1 MDVEGSPGGPVANV
15 SRVRF
20 LGRGVF
26 KTTGVIAE
34 IQVFGDGAVPQ
45 PAAPAEVNLAELFA
59 VTLNASSFQD
69 DGFHRLE
76 AVNDDHPGTMW
87 YAASTALQFF
97 EIVFPIDVTAT
108 RIEAVNPGA
117 RTDFFGSSTTLSCF
131 GKFQL
136 FDASGAVLF
145 DTGEVNAPLGSLN
158 GPGPPF
164 AATVPNVDGV
174 RRLRYTQTQGCD
186 PGFGGGPGS
195 YPVGFSALRLFGSPS
210 VPAPRLDMFK
220 RFQSLAGN
228 NIHSTPLV
236 ANLTDDNGDGRIDR
250 NDTPDIVAMIEGPGS
265 QVTGTMKVLS
275 GDDGRELFT
284 AGVANSVSPWS
295 EPAVGDLDGDG
306 IPEIVAVHSDGNH
319 LIAFTPASGEVQG
332 NLTQLV
338 QPLTFNASSTNP
350 SFPPALAADGNLNT
364 EWLTVNIA
372 AGTSPFY
379 ELAFPQNVEVS
390 ELRMFGSRHLTV
402 GHDIFA
408 GKFELFAADGTLLF
422 DSGEVSL
429 PSPDQDATVPVPN
442 VAGVRRVRFTAT
454 AHEIPEP
461 GFAELEVIG
470 SAILP
475 ANVGRVLWVSDA
487 HTQSTFFNGATVVTG
502 AVAIANLDGAGAPE
516 IIVGA
521 AVYDA
526 DGKLLGDGA
535 SLGGTSG
542 GSPVK
547 RSAISVVSDIDLDG
561 VPEIVAGPTAYQL
574 RSGGLVKVW
583 QRSDRPDGFAA
594 LGNFDADAEAEIVIV
609 ADGQVYM
616 LNHDGSDAEVWNPP
630 THAPIALPGG
640 GSGGA
645 PTIGDFDGD
654 GVPEIGIA
662 GSFGYTVL
670 ERDGSTLW
678 KTAIMDYSS
687 NSTGSTTFDFEQDG
701 SVEVIYRDERFMRVY
716 RGADGL
722 LLAKQEIHS
731 LTWTEEPVVADVDG
745 DGDAE
750 LIICGDSSGGSTGD
764 GLQGTPGIHVFED
777 PAGGWAPTRK
787 IWNQH
792 GYHITNVNEDGTI
805 PLVETTNWLAPG
817 AQQLPP
823 EHVRPGRRSRLRRQL
838 HLLRERRRARFGR
851 SHGAHSGPGKPAA
864 DVHLDPARL
873 SACGS
878 ALHLRSPGHRRRSRR
893 RARVL
898 AAARPDRDDH
908 RLRKRPRRLDAHCRP
923 ARRPERHRAGRGRRR
938 KRRTAE
944 IRDHRIAARSGRS
957 RRRRRRPLREPGRL
971 RRHQSEHPPGH
982 SRRPRRRH
990 RPGLRRRGCDR
1001 SADHRRRRRRIQ
1013 REPGRLRRRRCG
1025 AQPGRDGCSRQRHR
1039 REL

>member
-1 MDVEGSPGGPVANV
+1 M
-15 SRVRF
+15 
-20 LGRGVF
+20 
-26 KTTGVIAE
+26 
-34 IQVFGDGAVPQ
+34 
-45 PAAPAEVNLAELFA
+45 
-59 VTLNASSFQD
+59 
-69 DGFHRLE
+69 
-76 AVNDDHPGTMW
+76 
-87 YAASTALQFF
+87 
-97 EIVFPIDVTAT
+97 
-108 RIEAVNPGA
+108 
-117 RTDFFGSSTTLSCF
+117 
-131 GKFQL
+131 
-136 FDASGAVLF
+136 
-145 DTGEVNAPLGSLN
+145 
-158 GPGPPF
+158 
-164 AATVPNVDGV
+164 
-174 RRLRYTQTQGCD
+174 
-186 PGFGGGPGS
+186 
-195 YPVGFSALRLFGSPS
+195 
-210 VPAPRLDMFK
+210 
-220 RFQSLAGN
+220 
-228 NIHSTPLV
+228 
-236 ANLTDDNGDGRIDR
+236 
-250 NDTPDIVAMIEGPGS
+250 
-265 QVTGTMKVLS
+265 S

-284 AGVANSVSPWS
+284 AGGPDHVSPWS

-332 NLTQLV
+332 NLTQLL

-350 SFPPALAADGNLNT
+350 SFPPGLAADGNINT
-364 EWLTVNIA
+364 EWLTVNIG

-542 GSPVK
+542 GSPAK

-594 LGNFDADAEAEIVIV
+594 LGNFDADPEAEIVIV

-764 GLQGTPGIHVFED
+764 GLQGTHGIHVFED
-777 PAGGWAPTRK
+777 PAGGWAPTRR

-817 AQQLPP
+817 LNNFRLNTFGPDDVRGSDDSFTYYANDGGLDSAEATVRIQVQANRPPTFTSTPPASALAGLRYTYAAQVTDADPGDVLAFSLPLAPTGMTIDSASGLVGWTPTADQLGDQNVIVRVEDGAENVALQKYVITVSQPGP
-823 EHVRPGRRSRLRRQL
+823 DDLDDDGDGLSENQGDCDDTNPSIRPGILDVPGDGIDQDCDGADAIDPLTTDDDGDGFSENQGDCNDADAALNPGATDALGNGIDENCDGADGIAGNAVDDDGDGFTENAGDCDDADPSINPGAFDVPGDGIDQNCNGADSVAGDDTPPTATIDTPADLAEVTAPTDIVGTADDANFLRYTLELARVDDTTFTTIGSGTTRVTNGVLGRLDPT
-838 HLLRERRRARFGR
+838 LLENGMYTRAPHGRGRERADLNGR
-851 SHGAHSGPGKPAA
+851 DGLP
-864 DVHLDPARL
+864 D
-873 SACGS
+873 
-878 ALHLRSPGHRRRSRR
+878 HRRDEGRNPGLVVR
-893 RARVL
+893 
-898 AAARPDRDDH
+898 RPDRTGERHPDH
-908 RLRKRPRRLDAHCRP
+908 DRSFLRQPREDAGRLRHRLDA
-923 ARRPERHRAGRGRRR
+923 RR
-938 KRRTAE
+938 KERLLPE
-944 IRDHRIAARSGRS
+944 QPQAR
-957 RRRRRRPLREPGRL
+957 
-971 RRHQSEHPPGH
+971 
-982 SRRPRRRH
+982 
-990 RPGLRRRGCDR
+990 
-1001 SADHRRRRRRIQ
+1001 
-1013 REPGRLRRRRCG
+1013 
-1025 AQPGRDGCSRQRHR
+1025 
-1039 REL
+1039 